1 MNRQAEAGLYVHL
14 PWCVSKC
21 PYCDFNSYQ
30 ADAAIAERGYVDAVL
45 ADLQSDL
52 ETWGPVAITSI
63 FIGGGTPSLFS
74 GEAITRLLNG
84 IAARASINRGIEISL
99 EANPGVV
106 DAAHF
111 RDYVAAGVNRL
122 SIGVQS
128 FNDGK
133 LRACGRI
140 HTADDARRAIGIARS
155 AGFANLNLDLM
166 FGLPGEVP
174 GDALDDLDTALAFE
188 PEHLSWYQLT
198 IEQGTAFAHKPP
210 VLPEHDQVCDDYD
223 AGLQR
228 LQRAGFEHYE
238 ISAHAKAGHE
248 ARHNLNY
255 WQFGDYVGIGAG
267 AHGKRTSDTR
277 IVRTVKVRHPARY
290 VNAVKC
296 GCALDREDPIDSSTR
311 ASEFMLNAL
320 RLKRGFTLQQFETQT
335 GLSNETIAQDLRN
348 AVQRGWIAQE
358 GCRVRPTALGF
369 RFLNDLQLIF
379 TDLDRT

>member
-1 MNRQAEAGLYVHL
+1 MNRQVEAGLYVHL

-30 ADAAIAERGYVDAVL
+30 SEGAIAERGYVDAVL

-52 ETWGPVAITSI
+52 ETWGPVDITSI

-84 IAARASINRGIEISL
+84 VAARASIKRGLEISL
-99 EANPGVV
+99 EANPGAV
-106 DAAHF
+106 DAANF
-111 RDYVAAGVNRL
+111 RDYIAAGVNRL

-128 FNDGK
+128 FNDSK
-133 LRACGRI
+133 LKALGRI
-140 HTADDARRAIGIARS
+140 HTADDARHAIGIARA
-155 AGFANLNLDLM
+155 AGFTNLNLDLM
-166 FGLPGEVP
+166 FGLPGDVR

-188 PEHLSWYQLT
+188 PEHLSWYELT

-210 VLPEHDQVCDDYD
+210 VLPEHDQICDDYD
-223 AGLQR
+223 AGLHQ

-238 ISAHAKAGHE
+238 ISAHAKAGRE

-255 WQFGDYVGIGAG
+255 WQFGDYIGIGAG
-267 AHGKRTSDTR
+267 AHGKRTSDAR

-290 VNAVKC
+290 VNAAKR
-296 GCALDREDPIDSSTR
+296 GCALDHEDPIDSSTR

-320 RLKRGFTLQQFETQT
+320 RLKRGFTLKQFETKT
-335 GLSNETIAQDLRN
+335 GLSNETIAQPLRD
-348 AVQRGWIAQE
+348 AVQQGWIDQE
-358 GCRVRPTALGF
+358 GYRVRPTALGF
-369 RFLNDLQLIF
+369 RFLNDLQLMF
-379 TDLDRT
+379 TDLGRT